1 VKGKY
6 RIYVLDAVPAN
17 LKERISEIHAFAIL
31 NSGKEGSPVYTQ
43 NVINALKERTAPKMV
58 HRAHP

>member
-1 VKGKY
+1 MKGKY

-43 NVINALKERTAPKMV
+43 NVSALKGRTVPKMV
-58 HRAHP
+58 HRAHR